1 MAQIK
6 GLYEHIKK
14 MLCGSG
20 VDEGEAKA
28 VALLLLEKVCGLTVA
43 EALMADV
50 EGVGNDGKR
59 AMEMAKRVSGGE
71 PVQYVLKEADFCGLP
86 LYVNSGVLIPRPE
99 TEELVE
105 WIAEDGNGG
114 KVLDVC
120 TGSGCIAVTLAKRFP
135 GAEVEA
141 WDVSEEALAVAKVN
155 VERCGV
161 EVSLKKVDVLNDDDA
176 EMTMRDGWDVIVSN
190 PPYVC
195 EDEAVEMENGV
206 LENQRIQELLL
217 HLAQRLRNTTGR
229 KKYGYLSVS
238 LKSLVDE
245 IVDGLEKDQRVAE
258 AYGHWYD
265 LREDV
270 LRTYK
275 DTMPERVPLSQQKEL
290 KRIKNL
296 VVEEAD
302 WLGKQAWPDGQTVI
316 VRKSPTQQQ
325 SVTQYQSTL
334 LLQSVTRLLHHMS
347 RVFREQAPPS
357 PGGLVTHVDSKL
369 RQKIREKKIAQG
381 HKPDDHASEMN
392 M

>member
-1 MAQIK
+1 MAQKK

-71 PVQYVLKEADFCGLP
+71 PVQYVLEEADFCGLP

-120 TGSGCIAVTLAKRFP
+120 TGSGCIAVALAKRFP

-176 EMTMRDGWDVIVSN
+176 EMAMGDGWDVIVSN

-195 EDEAVEMENGV
+195 E
-206 LENQRIQELLL
+206 
-217 HLAQRLRNTTGR
+217 
-229 KKYGYLSVS
+229 
-238 LKSLVDE
+238 
-245 IVDGLEKDQRVAE
+245 
-258 AYGHWYD
+258 
-265 LREDV
+265 
-270 LRTYK
+270 
-275 DTMPERVPLSQQKEL
+275 
-290 KRIKNL
+290 
-296 VVEEAD
+296 EE
-302 WLGKQAWPDGQTVI
+302 
-316 VRKSPTQQQ
+316 
-325 SVTQYQSTL
+325 
-334 LLQSVTRLLHHMS
+334 
-347 RVFREQAPPS
+347 
-357 PGGLVTHVDSKL
+357 
-369 RQKIREKKIAQG
+369 
-381 HKPDDHASEMN
+381 ASEMEARVLKHEPRMALFVPDEDPLIFYRQIARMGRKALREGGRLYFEIN
-392 M
+392 RRFGQDVVKMLEGMGYAGVELRRDFYGNDRMVKAIKR